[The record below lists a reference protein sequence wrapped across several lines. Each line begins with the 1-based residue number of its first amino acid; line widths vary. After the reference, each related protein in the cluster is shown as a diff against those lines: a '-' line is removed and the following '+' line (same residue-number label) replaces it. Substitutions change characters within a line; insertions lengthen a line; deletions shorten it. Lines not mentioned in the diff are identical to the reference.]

1 MEFSDLSVVLPDNFV
16 GMAKATA
23 SSRLEGNDRCEVVQ
37 EELKR
42 LFVSAPHAPET
53 SKASRPSR
61 PPRPPPL
68 TDMPEASRKGRSD
81 KFQLSKPP
89 PPPIRS
95 TLILSQEEQWRTTRE
110 CQRRR
115 SGIKTWSQEEENR
128 ELRRQLRKL
137 TSVEAARPHFE
148 STAAENHWLRREV
161 TSKLLHAWL
170 AGEGT
175 SMASTRAPTPATST
189 PGSAGASQDKQIPSE
204 VPSDTNSEVR

>member
-16 GMAKATA
+16 GMAKASA
-23 SSRLEGNDRCEVVQ
+23 SSRLEGKDRCEVVQ

-42 LFVSAPHAPET
+42 LFVSAPLSET
-53 SKASRPSR
+53 SKASKPSR

-68 TDMPEASRKGRSD
+68 TDMAEASRKGRSER
-81 KFQLSKPP
+81 FQLSKAPP
-89 PPPIRS
+89 PMRT
-95 TLILSQEEQWRTTRE
+95 TLILSQEEQRRTTRE

-115 SGIKTWSQEEENR
+115 SGTKTWNQEEENR

-148 STAAENHWLRREV
+148 SAAAENHWLRREV

-170 AGEGT
+170 SAEGT
-175 SMASTRAPTPATST
+175 SMASTRAPTPANST
-189 PGSAGASQDKQIPSE
+189 PGSVGSSQDKQIPSE